1 MRDHNEYSWNKHLR
15 DDDDDIK
22 SQRYP
27 VVREKAIKNTLN
39 STALNSPTT
48 RKRIQSTS
56 NNIQYKSHNNLGI
69 FDRIGQVK

>member
-1 MRDHNEYSWNKHLR
+1 MRDYKEYSWNKHLR

-27 VVREKAIKNTLN
+27 VVREKAEKYNLNNT
-39 STALNSPTT
+39 AQNSPAM

-56 NNIQYKSHNNLGI
+56 NNIQYKSQNNLDI
-69 FDRIGQVK
+69 FDRISQVK